1 MPCDRPGREQNMRF
15 DRTRGSMDALEKK
28 TELTAADALNLF
40 YDLCGDIKDQTG
52 EAADRLPVGDSGM
65 TVTRLNWAGRMLL
78 RMAAKPE
85 MKTVDEEKQGRLANV
100 SGELGRLAGEL
111 EETET
116 AMTRAA
122 QEEALLKERQ
132 KTLAE
137 KKAGLEQEKEKEQKL
152 KESCAALEQE
162 IQTYREVSV
171 PRQEEE
177 LERLASQL
185 ETLCTDCEKRKEE
198 IRRLEQQL
206 KEQNQ
211 TKEKLENQLAEHQK
225 KKIEKETECKRVEE
239 RLRQTQDETQKLGQQ
254 IVRTEEDRRSLE
266 LQKKEKEAQLTTL
279 EAWFQQPE
287 ARDLAAGIKQCQARI
302 QAFQEI
308 RERLEAEWEVIGGL
322 LDRGVRPGNSPRQ
335 MGQVLDKLE
344 EALEQYRQ
352 CYCSVIRQ
360 FDDGGNKL

>member
-1 MPCDRPGREQNMRF
+1 MRF

-85 MKTVDEEKQGRLANV
+85 MKTGDEEKQERLAHV
-100 SGELGRLAGEL
+100 SGELERLTGEL
-111 EETET
+111 EETE
-116 AMTRAA
+116 AA
-122 QEEALLKERQ
+122 AAKAVQEETLLSERQ
-132 KTLAE
+132 KVLKE

-152 KESCAALEQE
+152 KASCAALEQE
-162 IQTYREVSV
+162 IRTYREVSV

-177 LERLASQL
+177 LERLTSQL
-185 ETLCTDCEKRKEE
+185 EALCTDCKKKEE
-198 IRRLEQQL
+198 EIGRLEQQQ
-206 KEQNQ
+206 KEQDQ
-211 TKEKLENQLAEHQK
+211 IKEELENQLAEQQK
-225 KKIEKETECKRVEE
+225 KKAEKVREWKGVEE
-239 RLRQTQDETQKLGQQ
+239 TLRQMQEETQKLGQQ
-254 IVRTEEDRRSLE
+254 ILRTEENRRSLE
-266 LQKKEKEAQLTTL
+266 LQKKEKEAELAGL
-279 EAWFQQPE
+279 EAWFRQGE

-308 RERLEAEWEVIGGL
+308 RERLDAEWEVIGGL
-322 LDRGVRPGNSPRQ
+322 LDRDARPENSLRR

-360 FDDGGNKL
+360 FDDGGKKL